1 MSTLSEHS
9 RNVRIANRTS
19 KYIYALCQPF
29 NRYIHG
35 YDNNSSPNIQEY
47 QIVYDTYL
55 SFNGII
61 TGAYYLKNRR
71 ERHMRIFGNELNAK
85 IHLIE
90 PHVLE
95 SGELVAI
102 IKTMWISILQRTW
115 RRICNERKR
124 KITKYLQLK
133 NLQKREIGIN

>member
-1 MSTLSEHS
+1 MCE
-9 RNVRIANRTS
+9 
-19 KYIYALCQPF
+19 PF
-29 NRYIHG
+29 NRYKHG
-35 YDNNSSPNIQEY
+35 YDNNSSANIQEY
-47 QIVYDTYL
+47 QIVYDTYS

-61 TGAYYLKNRR
+61 AGAYYLKNRR
-71 ERHMRIFGNELNAK
+71 ERHMRIFGSELNAK

-115 RRICNERKR
+115 RRIYYERKR